1 MRRLI
6 RGATAGARAT
16 ALMSSVMVGAQ
27 QVGLMG
33 GMPPEKITAK
43 LLNRGGIRRS
53 SEQQDA
59 LATLLHFGFGAAAGA
74 GLGLLAPRR
83 LIARVPAGVAYGAAI
98 WGVSYLGWVPALGIM
113 APADRD
119 RRDRQ
124 AVMLASHLV
133 YGAALAVLVGR
144 RTKHEQRDAD
154 GSAAEPQSSPTGTRT
169 TSS

>member
-6 RGATAGARAT
+6 RGATAGALAT

-27 QVGLMG
+27 QVGLIG
-33 GMPPEKITAK
+33 GMPLEKITAK

-74 GLGLLAPRR
+74 GFGLLAPRR

>member
-6 RGATAGARAT
+6 RGATAGALAT

-74 GLGLLAPRR
+74 GFGLLAPRR
-83 LIARVPAGVAYGAAI
+83 LIARVPRGRGVRSGNLGRELPWHGCRRSASWPLPIAIAGT
-98 WGVSYLGWVPALGIM
+98 
-113 APADRD
+113 
-119 RRDRQ
+119 
-124 AVMLASHLV
+124 
-133 YGAALAVLVGR
+133 GR
-144 RTKHEQRDAD
+144 L
-154 GSAAEPQSSPTGTRT
+154 
-169 TSS
+169 